1 MLHGCKPG
9 LWSCF
14 RSMSHPYTSGNPEIG
29 LATRLMSHPH
39 TISDTEKLICCRL
52 GRILCRMDASQ
63 DFGIGSSFAPKIAFL
78 LATLNTACPGCQPNY
93 LVLAMCM
100 SSTMLIGTASRL
112 LQPMSQSTGD
122 DVTMQVRTALH
133 TVLFSDQEVLMQ
145 TSRARTVCMTL
156 CGPCHSCVMLRAVNS
171 RDTRP

>member
-1 MLHGCKPG
+1 MEA
-9 LWSCF
+9 
-14 RSMSHPYTSGNPEIG
+14 R
-29 LATRLMSHPH
+29 
-39 TISDTEKLICCRL
+39 
-52 GRILCRMDASQ
+52 Q
-63 DFGIGSSFAPKIAFL
+63 DFGIVSREAPNIAIQ
-78 LATLNTACPGCQPNY
+78 LAKNNTEIHGCQPNY